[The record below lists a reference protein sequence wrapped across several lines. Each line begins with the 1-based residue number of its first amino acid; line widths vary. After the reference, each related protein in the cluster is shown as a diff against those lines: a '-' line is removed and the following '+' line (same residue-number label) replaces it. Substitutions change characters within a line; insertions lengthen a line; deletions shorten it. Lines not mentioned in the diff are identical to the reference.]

1 MRLAITGTQGR
12 VGRALADRLGK
23 TFEVHELDRG
33 NFDLS
38 APDLGK
44 RLSRLDFDL
53 LLHPAAMT
61 SLEACEDDPE
71 LARRINAEAP
81 GELAKVCRLSG
92 RGMVHFSTD
101 YVLAGDVP
109 GLHDEDFRV
118 EPISVYGE
126 SKLGGERRVLDEGG
140 CVMRVSW
147 VFGPERPAFPDQ
159 VITRAL
165 AGEPLMAVADKT
177 SLPTFTRDLAEW
189 VGAGL
194 ETGFPND
201 VLHACNGGEP
211 VSWHGMALEV
221 VECLL
226 EEGRLKVRPVVE
238 TQKLDEISAFRA
250 ARPRHT
256 AMATG
261 KLSDLIGSQPRNW
274 REALR
279 EYVFECLISR

>member
-1 MRLAITGTQGR
+1 MRLAITGTGGR
-12 VGRALADRLGK
+12 VGRALADWLAADH
-23 TFEVHELDRG
+23 EVLELSRE

-38 APDLGK
+38 GPAIGK
-44 RLSRLDFDL
+44 RLSGLDFDL
-53 LLHPAAMT
+53 LLHAAALT

-81 GELAKVCRLSG
+81 GELAKVCHLSG

-109 GLHDEDFRV
+109 GLHDEDSCV
-118 EPISVYGE
+118 APISVYGK
-126 SKLGGERRVLDEGG
+126 SKLAGERRVLDQGG

-159 VITRAL
+159 VIRQAL

-177 SLPTFTRDLAEW
+177 SMPTFTRDLAAW
-189 VGAGL
+189 VGAGI
-194 ETGFPND
+194 EAGFPKG

-211 VSWHGMALEV
+211 VSWHGMAEV
-221 VECLL
+221 VVDCLV
-226 EEGRLKVRPVVE
+226 EKGRLKVRPVVDG
-238 TQKLDEISAFRA
+238 QKLSEISAFRA

-261 KLSDLIGSQPRNW
+261 KLSALIGSPPRDW